1 MRKGR
6 IAMRELTRRT
16 IFPIPSREPEIGQWL
31 GALEETRQR
40 TKRMVINLDQQAI
53 DAQPPGFPNSI
64 GTLLYHIALIEAD
77 YLYIDVMGHD
87 VYLPELQSLL
97 PFPDRDEAGRLWPV
111 IGAPIHEHIARLDA
125 VRWQLIDHFSQM
137 PLSDFEFERDYP
149 EWSYTIS
156 PRWTLHHLMQ
166 HEAEHRGEM
175 GALLTYRH

>member
-1 MRKGR
+1 MGEMK
-6 IAMRELTRRT
+6 RRT

-31 GALEETRQR
+31 GALEEARQR
-40 TKRMVINLDQQAI
+40 TKRAIANLDQTAL
-53 DAQPPGFPNSI
+53 DAAPPGFPNSI

-87 VYLPELQSLL
+87 VYMPELQSLL
-97 PFPDRDEAGRLWPV
+97 PFPDRDDVGRLWV
-111 IGAPIHEHIARLDA
+111 VTGAPLHEHIARLDA

-166 HEAEHRGEM
+166 HESEHRGEI
-175 GALLTYRH
+175 GALLTYRR